1 VVRSYIATMKLRFLL
16 TLALTASLTAVGL
29 AQPSSV
35 TFRPALIDTFASS
48 YSYSGAGD
56 FKRGATKI
64 DGVSLS
70 RFEFSAAG
78 RVPVAEGMLF
88 NPGVAYSHTTIE
100 TPDNTP
106 LPKTVQEFS
115 LNLGVRGLFSKEWA
129 YLVALRPGIYG
140 DFEKIGSDSFNAP
153 LFLATFYVPNAYV
166 TWIFGVTANAFND
179 HPVLPVL
186 GLRLKLAQDLQLDV
200 GFPRTGL
207 SYALN
212 SDLTLRGGLSAFG
225 GNYRITKN
233 LGVPAPGVQSLN
245 HTYLDVTEIRGGLG
259 ATYKIA
265 ANLEIEGDFGY
276 TVMRRFEFPDRNYR
290 LRGDNVTWVSFALNT
305 RF

>member
-1 VVRSYIATMKLRFLL
+1 MNLRSLL
-16 TLALTASLTAVGL
+16 FTFFAASLTAVGFT
-29 AQPSSV
+29 QPSSL

-56 FKRGATKI
+56 FKRGATTI
-64 DGVSLS
+64 DGISLS
-70 RFEFSAAG
+70 RFEFNASG
-78 RVPVAEGMLF
+78 RVPIAKDMLF

-106 LPKTVQEFS
+106 LPETVQEFS
-115 LNLGVRGLFSKEWA
+115 VNLGFRGLFNKKWA
-129 YLVALRPGIYG
+129 YLAALRPGIYG
-140 DFEKIGSDSFNAP
+140 DFEEIGSDSFNAP
-153 LFLATFYVPNAYV
+153 LYLAAFYVPNSQV
-166 TWIFGVTANAFND
+166 TWIFGVTANAFNKR
-179 HPVLPVL
+179 PVLPVL
-186 GLRLKLAQDLQLDV
+186 GFRLKLAQNLQFDL

-212 SDLTLRGGLSAFG
+212 PDFTLRGGLSVFG

-233 LGVPAPGVQSLN
+233 LGVPAPGIQSLN
-245 HTYLDVTEIRGGLG
+245 NTYLDLTELRGGLG
-259 ATYKIA
+259 VTYKVA
-265 ANLEIEGDFGY
+265 ANLEIEADFGY
-276 TVMRRFEFPDRNYR
+276 TAMRRLEFPDRNYR

>member
-1 VVRSYIATMKLRFLL
+1 VVRSYLVTMNLRPLL
-16 TLALTASLTAVGL
+16 FTFLTASLTAVGF

-64 DGVSLS
+64 DGISMS
-70 RFEFSAAG
+70 RFEFSASG
-78 RVPVAEGMLF
+78 RVPIAQGTLF
-88 NPGVAYSHTTIE
+88 NPGLAYSHTTIE
-100 TPDNTP
+100 TPDNTA

-140 DFEKIGSDSFNAP
+140 DFEKIGSKSFNAP
-153 LFLATFYVPNAYV
+153 LFLATFYVPNSYI
-166 TWIFGVTANAFND
+166 TWIFGVTANAFNNR
-179 HPVLPVL
+179 PVLPFL
-186 GLRLKLAQDLQLDV
+186 GLRLKLAQDLQLDI

-245 HTYLDVTEIRGGLG
+245 NTYLDITEVRGGLG

-265 ANLEIEGDFGY
+265 ANLEIEADFGY
-276 TVMRRFEFPDRNYR
+276 TLMRRFEFPDRNYR
-290 LRGDNVTWVSFALNT
+290 LKGDNVTWVSIALNT